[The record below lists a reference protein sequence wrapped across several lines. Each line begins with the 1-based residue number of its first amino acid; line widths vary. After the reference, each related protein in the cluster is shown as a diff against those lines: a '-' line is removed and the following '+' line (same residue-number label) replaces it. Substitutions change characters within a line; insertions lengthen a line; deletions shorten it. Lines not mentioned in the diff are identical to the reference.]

1 MFLKNSSRKHV
12 HTTGMQ
18 KIWECINWLL
28 QYSLTV
34 LKQIRKRANRNC
46 KLMMEDDWRANPISM
61 IILAIISFVLLRALK
76 TFISDQ
82 VGTLDTAATKTST
95 CY

>member
-1 MFLKNSSRKHV
+1 
-12 HTTGMQ
+12 
-18 KIWECINWLL
+18 
-28 QYSLTV
+28 
-34 LKQIRKRANRNC
+34 
-46 KLMMEDDWRANPISM
+46 MMEDDWRANPISM